1 MRDLAGRVAVVTGA
15 TGGLGSALARR
26 FADARMKLVLADLD
40 ADALARAVTELA
52 RGGIDVIGVRTDV
65 RKAADVEALAAR
77 TLEAF
82 GAVQVVCNNAGVAPV
97 GAAWESTTADWE
109 WVLGVNLW
117 GVIHGV
123 RVFTP
128 IMLDQDGE
136 GHIVNTASVAG
147 LISPPGMAAYN
158 VSKHAVVALTE
169 SLHHD
174 LVARGAKVR
183 CSVVC
188 PAYFPSGIAD
198 SEQTRPAELA
208 KSGSAKSDAQRIL
221 EANLRK
227 AVMAGKLSA
236 DDIAAAVVDAVREDR
251 FYVLTH
257 PRIKA
262 AIEWRMRD
270 ILAER
275 TPTDPMRGPQGEGK
289 SGA

>member
-1 MRDLAGRVAVVTGA
+1 MRDLMGRVAVITGA
-15 TGGLGSALARR
+15 ASGLGNALAHRC
-26 FADARMKLVLADLD
+26 ARAGMKLVLADLD
-40 ADALARAVTELA
+40 ADALARTVAQFQA
-52 RGGIDVIGVRTDV
+52 SGAAAIGVCTDV

-82 GAVQVVCNNAGVAPV
+82 GAVHVVCNNAGVASV
-97 GAAWESTTADWE
+97 GAAWESTPADWE

-128 IMLDQDGE
+128 IMLEQGE
-136 GHIVNTASVAG
+136 AGHIVNTASVAG
-147 LISPPGMAAYN
+147 LIAPPGMAAYN

-183 CSVVC
+183 CTVVC

-198 SEQTRPAELA
+198 SERTRPADLA
-208 KSGSAKSDAQRIL
+208 EPGRDKSAARQTL
-221 EANLRK
+221 EDNLRK

-236 DDIAAAVVDAVREDR
+236 DDVAAAVLDAVRDER

-257 PRIKA
+257 PRIKP

-270 ILAER
+270 ILDER
-275 TPTDPMRGPQGEGK
+275 TPTDPMRGPAR
-289 SGA
+289 S

>member
-1 MRDLAGRVAVVTGA
+1 MREFTGRVAVITGA
-15 TGGLGSALARR
+15 ASGLGNALARR
-26 FADARMKLVLADLD
+26 FARAGMKLALADLD
-40 ADALARAVTELA
+40 AVALARTVAEFGAAGVAAV
-52 RGGIDVIGVRTDV
+52 GIRTDV

-77 TLEAF
+77 TLDAF
-82 GAVQVVCNNAGVAPV
+82 GAVHVVCNNAGVAAA
-97 GAAWESTTADWE
+97 GAAWESTAADWE

-128 IMLDQDGE
+128 IMLEQGEE

-147 LISPPGMAAYN
+147 LIAPPGMAAYN

-174 LVARGAKVR
+174 LVARAAKVR
-183 CSVVC
+183 CTVVC

-198 SEQTRPAELA
+198 SERTRPADLAEPGRA
-208 KSGSAKSDAQRIL
+208 KSAAQRAV
-221 EANLRK
+221 EENLRK
-227 AVMAGKLSA
+227 AVMAGKLTA
-236 DDIAAAVVDAVREDR
+236 DDVATAVFEAVRDGR

-257 PRIKA
+257 PRIKP

-270 ILAER
+270 ILDER
-275 TPTDPMRGPQGEGK
+275 TPTDPMRGPGDL
-289 SGA
+289 

>member
-1 MRDLAGRVAVVTGA
+1 MQDFTGKVAVITGA
-15 TGGLGSALARR
+15 AGSLGKALAKR
-26 FADARMKLVLADLD
+26 FARAGMKLALTDLD
-40 ADALARAVTELA
+40 AGALADAVSDLKGAGAE
-52 RGGIDVIGVRTDV
+52 VIGVRADV
-65 RKAADVEALAAR
+65 RKAADVEALAGRA
-77 TLEAF
+77 LDAY
-82 GAVQVVCNNAGVAPV
+82 GGVHVVCNNAGVAPL
-97 GAAWESTTADWE
+97 GAAWESTAADWE

-128 IMLDQDGE
+128 IMLEQGDA

-147 LISPPGMAAYN
+147 LIAPPGMAAYN

-198 SEQTRPAELA
+198 SERVRPAELA
-208 KSGSAKSDAQRIL
+208 EPGRAKSAAQRAL
-221 EANLRK
+221 EENLRQ

-236 DDIAAAVVDAVREDR
+236 DDVAAAVLDAVRDER

-257 PRIKA
+257 PRIKP

-270 ILAER
+270 ILDER
-275 TPTDPMRGPQGEGK
+275 TPTDPMRGPQRDWPRGG
-289 SGA
+289 

>member
-1 MRDLAGRVAVVTGA
+1 MRDLAGRVAVITGA
-15 TGGLGSALARR
+15 TGGLGQALAQRL
-26 FADARMKLVLADLD
+26 ARAQMKLVLADLD
-40 ADALARAVTELA
+40 DRALASAVTELGRA
-52 RGGIDVIGVRTDV
+52 GATAIGVRTDV

-77 TLEAF
+77 TLKEY
-82 GAVQVVCNNAGVAPV
+82 GAVHLVCNNAGVAPV
-97 GAAWESTTADWE
+97 GAAWESTAADWE

-128 IMLDQDGE
+128 ILLGQGDE

-147 LISPPGMAAYN
+147 LIAPPGMAAYN

-183 CSVVC
+183 CTVVC

-198 SEQTRPAELA
+198 SERTRPAELA
-208 KSGSAKSDAQRIL
+208 DPGRTKPHAQRAL
-221 EANLRK
+221 EENLRK
-227 AVMAGKLSA
+227 AVTAGKLSA
-236 DDIAAAVVDAVREDR
+236 DDVAAAVVDAVREAR

-262 AIEWRMRD
+262 AIEWRMQD

-275 TPTDPMRGPQGEGK
+275 TPTDPMRGPPR
-289 SGA
+289 S